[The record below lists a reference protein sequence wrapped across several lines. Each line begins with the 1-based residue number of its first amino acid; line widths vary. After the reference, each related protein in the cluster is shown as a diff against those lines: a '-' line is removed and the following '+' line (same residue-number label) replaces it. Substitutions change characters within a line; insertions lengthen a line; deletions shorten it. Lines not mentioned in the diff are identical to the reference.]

1 MAPVAATSAG
11 AIGIGAAILVSLA
24 VAYFACERRSSKK
37 KSSKG
42 LVDAIGNTPLIRINS
57 LSDATGCHVSPL
69 FPLPLSIH
77 FPSFT
82 FKLQLIIN
90 LCNIF
95 PLQILGKCEFLNP
108 GGSVKDRVAVQ
119 IIEEVNSLLVFFF
132 FFGRIGTLF
141 FFLWLLIL
149 CLIDCAGYKIWTAAS
164 RRNCY

>member
-24 VAYFACERRSSKK
+24 VAYFASERRSSKK

-69 FPLPLSIH
+69 FPL
-77 FPSFT
+77 PSFT

-119 IIEEVNSLLVFFF
+119 IIEEVNSLLVYLFIIFFF
-132 FFGRIGTLF
+132 KRELVLF
-141 FFLWLLIL
+141 FVAWILIL